1 MSTNAK
7 DMPIVKLESPRF
19 EDSRPL
25 LIAGLA
31 GRYTASTLDDLPA
44 LWKHKDSLNPIVAL
58 CSPDSLNISVQ
69 WRIAAP
75 VLSFVILHFP
85 QILDGVD
92 PAERYC
98 KTERAGTTGF

>member
-7 DMPIVKLESPRF
+7 EMPIVKLESPRF

-25 LIAGLA
+25 RIAGLA

-44 LWKHKDSLNPIVAL
+44 LWKHKDSLNPIVAM

-75 VLSFVILHFP
+75 VLCFVILHSP

-92 PAERYC
+92 PTERYC